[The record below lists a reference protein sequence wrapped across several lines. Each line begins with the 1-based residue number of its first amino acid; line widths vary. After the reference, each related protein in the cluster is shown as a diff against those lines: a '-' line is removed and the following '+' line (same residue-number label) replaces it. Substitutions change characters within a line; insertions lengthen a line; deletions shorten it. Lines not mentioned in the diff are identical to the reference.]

1 MGIDAILAILHD
13 LTMIALVGLL
23 FVEFTL
29 LRGSLDGPGIRRL
42 RRVEVLILVTVVAVV
57 LFGLARLAWGIVPAD
72 AYLRNAYFW
81 LKMAALGFV
90 VLIAMLPMRDSAR
103 WRRALAANPGYQ
115 PPAAEVAQARRA
127 LSVEL
132 VVLPLVP
139 IAAVMM
145 ARGFGA
151 F

>member
-1 MGIDAILAILHD
+1 MGIDAFLAILHD
-13 LTMIALVGLL
+13 LAMIALVGLL

-29 LRGSLDGPGIRRL
+29 LRATLDGPGIRRL
-42 RRVEVLILVTVVAVV
+42 RRVESVILVTLVAVV
-57 LFGLARLAWGIVPAD
+57 VFGIARLAWGIVPAD
-72 AYLRNAYFW
+72 AYLQNAYFW
-81 LKMAALGFV
+81 LKMGALGFV
-90 VLIAMLPMRDSAR
+90 VLIALLPMRDSGR
-103 WRRALAANPGYQ
+103 WRRALATNPGYR
-115 PPAAEVAQARRA
+115 PPAGEVAQARRA

-139 IAAVMM
+139 IAAVLM